1 MKKKYEKLEEDDELK
16 PEDSYDLE
24 CFKIMEIET
33 EKISVVRGFLNYIN
47 FNNSVKNWGEN
58 RDEN

>member
-1 MKKKYEKLEEDDELK
+1 MKKKYEKLEDDDELK

-33 EKISVVRGFLNYIN
+33 EKISVVRSFLNYIN
-47 FNNSVKNWGEN
+47 FKKWGANGYEN
-58 RDEN
+58 